1 MWADPNLDC
10 QKYQIDVE
18 FLKVTFQVFII
29 TKSQRNLTRYSSIF
43 IYITQGTWKGWKGY
57 NGTNQQVQR
66 SNIAGECA
74 CRSGYY
80 FDDISL
86 SCQETTF
93 DFNSVWIIVGFA
105 IIIFISL
112 LCCRFCLFGILRRQM
127 IFNACS
133 FYINTSCLF

>member
-1 MWADPNLDC
+1 M
-10 QKYQIDVE
+10 IHS
-18 FLKVTFQVFII
+18 II
-29 TKSQRNLTRYSSIF
+29 L
-43 IYITQGTWKGWKGY
+43 ITQGNWKGWKGY

-66 SNIAGECA
+66 SNTAGECA

-105 IIIFISL
+105 IVIFVSL
-112 LCCRFCLFGILRRQM
+112 LCCRFCLFGMLRR
-127 IFNACS
+127 
-133 FYINTSCLF
+133 

>member
-1 MWADPNLDC
+1 M
-10 QKYQIDVE
+10 IHS
-18 FLKVTFQVFII
+18 II
-29 TKSQRNLTRYSSIF
+29 L
-43 IYITQGTWKGWKGY
+43 ITQGNWKGWKGY

-105 IIIFISL
+105 IVIFVSL
-112 LCCRFCLFGILRRQM
+112 LCCRFCLFGMLRRQM
-127 IFNACS
+127 IFPAYRFYKYIMFLLKINYIMIKIFLCLLFDTYLLDSTICS
-133 FYINTSCLF
+133 LCESVSQYF